1 MWDKFIEFNSIH
13 QNSRNSKLRT
23 FVEKVTDRVTD
34 KVTDRVTDGEIAI
47 LSLLAEDPA
56 YTYTLL
62 AQKLDVSRKT
72 ISQRIKSLK
81 EKGIIQRIGS
91 EKKGYWKI
99 NSE

>member
-1 MWDKFIEFNSIH
+1 MIQFTASEN
-13 QNSRNSKLRT
+13 RVLRT

-81 EKGIIQRIGS
+81 RKRDYSTNRFRKKRGIG
-91 EKKGYWKI
+91 K
-99 NSE
+99 

>member
-34 KVTDRVTDGEIAI
+34 KVTDGERAI

-62 AQKLDVSRKT
+62 AQKRDESRKT
-72 ISQRIKSLK
+72 VSQRIKSLK
-81 EKGIIQRIGS
+81 EKGILQRITFD
-91 EKKGYWKI
+91 I
-99 NSE
+99 PQR